1 MNIISSMESQSSYV
15 SKTSYKSTIRTEYA
29 ESVNS
34 MSEDEKLEAF
44 KKEIWKEIDAMPWN
58 SCMNTSIQISDKAFE
73 RMMNDK
79 DFKDRMI
86 SALQREAIA
95 EQPPGDTTLIWVNET
110 GLKAFAYLDNEAG
123 HQAFAAHS
131 KHKDSFY
138 VKKAKA
144 KEVNDAWEQARIRR
158 EKQREVREEEYWSK
172 YFANKAF
179 MHQEQVANMYYNN
192 VPVADTQ
199 VLSYADELD
208 PATSIL

>member
-44 KKEIWKEIDAMPWN
+44 KKEVWKELDSLPWN
-58 SCMNTSIQISDKAFE
+58 SSVDVSIQITDSAFK
-73 RMMNDK
+73 RMMNDD
-79 DFKDRMI
+79 DFKNRMMSKI
-86 SALQREAIA
+86 HEDASVCRSPIVSCLLVIDENGYR
-95 EQPPGDTTLIWVNET
+95 GVSYNDYNMSNV
-110 GLKAFAYLDNEAG
+110 AFK
-123 HQAFAAHS
+123 AHS

-138 VKKAKA
+138 VKKAKT
-144 KEVNDAWEQARIRR
+144 KEVNEAWEKA
-158 EKQREVREEEYWSK
+158 KQRKERQREILQEEYWKK

-179 MHQEQVANMYYNN
+179 VHQEQVANMYYNN